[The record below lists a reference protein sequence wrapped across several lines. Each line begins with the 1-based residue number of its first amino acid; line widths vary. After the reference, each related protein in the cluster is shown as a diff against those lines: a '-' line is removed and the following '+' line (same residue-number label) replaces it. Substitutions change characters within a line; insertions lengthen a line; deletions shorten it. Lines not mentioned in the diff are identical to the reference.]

1 MNHHVKHGMAIAVV
15 AGLFQAD
22 VAGHRPI
29 QTEPV
34 VGSPLAVRESAQPE
48 DGEPARRAEVEALLT
63 DVEALLTDVEALLTD
78 VEARVEAMSAQRECA
93 PRVSL
98 LGLVHMFR
106 ADLEPSPPSDIER
119 VRRLMKGVVE
129 LDKLVRL
136 YDSARNA
143 TCEIYNLFD
152 EARREEE
159 LSLRRHARAILAAHL
174 FGE

>member
-48 DGEPARRAEVEALLT
+48 DGEPARRAE
-63 DVEALLTDVEALLTD
+63 VEALLTDVEALLTD